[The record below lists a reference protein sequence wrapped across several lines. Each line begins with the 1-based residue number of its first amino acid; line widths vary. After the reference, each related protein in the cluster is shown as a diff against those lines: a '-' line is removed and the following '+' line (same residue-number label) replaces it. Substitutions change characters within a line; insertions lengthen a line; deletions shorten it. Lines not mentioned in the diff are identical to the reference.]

1 MLPTTTLFRATDARS
16 LPDVPNPTRAVR
28 NHARAALVKIAG
40 TPISAAIGITAQVT
54 TSLVL
59 VRAELSIA
67 VLAMVLCVA
76 VGSYAIDHL
85 VDEGKAAGA
94 RRWARGSG
102 MAALLLVTAALVAY
116 ALRGAVAAAITIVFP
131 LSVAAYCMPWL
142 GVIPA
147 LRRRGIA
154 RVKDIPYAKN
164 AYTALCVAGAA
175 VWAATTVG
183 VHDARVLVAQGLAMS
198 LSAFVN
204 TAACDLG
211 DVDADRR
218 DGVPTLAVRH
228 GRHHASRILL
238 VIAVCWSVVVAVGT
252 WGGLFAP
259 AGWLIAPCVV
269 VVAATLARLGRG
281 ANVTLLADVLPDG
294 TDAFV
299 AFVALIARHVLG
311 G

>member
-1 MLPTTTLFRATDARS
+1 MLPTTTLFRATDVRS
-16 LPDVPNPTRAVR
+16 LPDVSRHTHAWKG
-28 NHARAALVKIAG
+28 ARAALVKLAG

-59 VRAELSIA
+59 VRAELSVA

-76 VGSYAIDHL
+76 VGSYAIDHM
-85 VDEGKAAGA
+85 VDEDETAGA
-94 RRWARGSG
+94 RRWASGSG
-102 MAALLLVTAALVAY
+102 IAALLLLVTAALIAY
-116 ALRGAVAAAITIVFP
+116 ARGGAGAAAITIVFP

-183 VHDARVLVAQGLAMS
+183 VHDARVLGAQGLAMS

-228 GRHHASRILL
+228 GRCRASRILL
-238 VIAVCWSVVVAVGT
+238 VIAVCWAVVGAAGT

-259 AGWLIAPCVV
+259 AGWLIASCVV
-269 VVAATLARLGRG
+269 VVTAVLARLGSG

-294 TDAFV
+294 VDALV
-299 AFVALIARHVLG
+299 AFVALLARHVLG